1 MRSKSSLRWALFL
14 SISFVLI
21 FKLEKG
27 KIDWI
32 FHCKLHKT
40 QWVQRFFKECIM
52 QDTALSRWLAPVMAF
67 CLSFVMITTLAPTV
81 GIQIDRQFDFWLL
94 WLGVGWGYVV
104 WFSGLFTDC
113 CSGLA
118 SCFVV
123 WGWLG
128 FCWFCLESLI
138 LAQDERWRRA

>member
-1 MRSKSSLRWALFL
+1 MILVVCGFWGLFCFGLPGSL
-14 SISFVLI
+14 
-21 FKLEKG
+21 
-27 KIDWI
+27 D
-32 FHCKLHKT
+32 
-40 QWVQRFFKECIM
+40 
-52 QDTALSRWLAPVMAF
+52 F
-67 CLSFVMITTLAPTV
+67 CV
-81 GIQIDRQFDFWLL
+81 W
-94 WLGVGWGYVV
+94 GVGLRLV

>member
-1 MRSKSSLRWALFL
+1 MFARLTSDCGSPRLVELLARAKAKSRGLADIWLGVLFEN
-14 SISFVLI
+14 SIVCHVFYAIWSWGLCMVGFCLLCVVFGACFVLV
-21 FKLEKG
+21 
-27 KIDWI
+27 
-32 FHCKLHKT
+32 C
-40 QWVQRFFKECIM
+40 
-52 QDTALSRWLAPVMAF
+52 LAPV
-67 CLSFVMITTLAPTV
+67 V
-81 GIQIDRQFDFWLL
+81 
-94 WLGVGWGYVV
+94 GVGWGYVV

>member
-1 MRSKSSLRWALFL
+1 MFFRPWPWGLRMILVVCGFWGLFWFGL
-14 SISFVLI
+14 P
-21 FKLEKG
+21 G
-27 KIDWI
+27 
-32 FHCKLHKT
+32 
-40 QWVQRFFKECIM
+40 
-52 QDTALSRWLAPVMAF
+52 
-67 CLSFVMITTLAPTV
+67 
-81 GIQIDRQFDFWLL
+81 FWLL

>member
-1 MRSKSSLRWALFL
+1 MFARLTSDGGSPRLVELLARASVKSRGLTDIWLGVLFENSIVCHVFYAIWSWGLRMVGFCLLCVVFGAC
-14 SISFVLI
+14 FVLV
-21 FKLEKG
+21 
-27 KIDWI
+27 
-32 FHCKLHKT
+32 C
-40 QWVQRFFKECIM
+40 
-52 QDTALSRWLAPVMAF
+52 LAPV
-67 CLSFVMITTLAPTV
+67 V
-81 GIQIDRQFDFWLL
+81 
-94 WLGVGWGYVV
+94 GVGWGHVV